1 MDLQCFTINACN
13 RCRKRKARCDTEI
26 PACQPCQNSGSIC
39 EYTDGRSGRVHLR
52 SFIHELEREL
62 MGLEAQIHD
71 VENTTTETS
80 PAISN
85 LQSGHDSTPIF
96 TGNVEEQPNF
106 VGSSSG
112 IHLVRSALE
121 CAQQDYS
128 NLETPSDS
136 AEARPTPREP
146 QKNDPR
152 VGLPPRELANTLK
165 DTFFNCY
172 QVQYPILNQQQF
184 EDTMSQFY
192 DHHGRRSDI
201 SNLSPADVRVRFM
214 INMVLAIPLMSMAGD
229 HEESHELSK
238 GFTANAMTDVSHI
251 MQTKNVQSLQCLL
264 LLLLL
269 SIVDSAPAPVWYIS
283 GLCMRMCID
292 LGYHSERTIAMSSS
306 VGATGTRKEEKE
318 EEADIKR
325 RLFWIAYSF
334 DRTFNILLNRPVTFD
349 NLSVDIN
356 LPGCSLTPATRRHT
370 LHWLDLQRL
379 QSEIVHRLHST
390 REVMDMDHTEEP
402 ELQLSQWTNDMAQ
415 SLKDWNSFAQ
425 TLADTCGYDVNWWSY
440 WHRTALLILYRPSLL
455 RPSLSPSA
463 TLSCYMAAKDLIQL
477 SFLRISEG
485 LADFTWIDLHFQF
498 MSGITMILIIW
509 KNVEARNKAQE
520 DWVSLKS
527 SLFQWKLVLERLG
540 ARWERI
546 GRAREVLSK
555 LADATVDLVEKGLSR
570 STGDVS
576 QPRPSQSMRETRR
589 SQRRSIVQRL
599 RNLSQQDQSQAIDRG
614 SGLACLNA
622 VSGRGATQVRNDNN
636 NLIRQDQDVT
646 DTRDIPAGWSWTDSG
661 THPQQETELGSEDV
675 NSASNLEAEETLWPL
690 LDLSEITTG
699 ADELNLWTYFSAP
712 MLGIENTAIPNF
724 NTGVRPDESLNNS
737 ILNFQGDL
745 SHLPQIGGNSTEE
758 SDYVQGYYASQ

>member
-13 RCRKRKARCDTEI
+13 RCRKRKARCDTEV

-39 EYTDGRSGRVHLR
+39 EYTDGRSGKIHLR

-62 MGLEAQIHD
+62 MALEMQVHNA
-71 VENTTTETS
+71 ENATTETS
-80 PAISN
+80 PDTSN
-85 LQSGHDSTPIF
+85 LRSGDEATKTFTDSSE
-96 TGNVEEQPNF
+96 GQPTSI
-106 VGSSSG
+106 GPSSG

-121 CAQQDYS
+121 YAQQDYS

-146 QKNDPR
+146 QKNDSR
-152 VGLPPRELANTLK
+152 VGLPPRELANNLK

-192 DHHGRRSDI
+192 DHHDGRSDI

-229 HEESHELSK
+229 HDESHALAK
-238 GFTANAMTDVSHI
+238 GFTTNAMADVSHI

-292 LGYHSERTIAMSSS
+292 LGYHSERTIGMSSS
-306 VGATGTRKEEKE
+306 VGAIETVKEK
-318 EEADIKR
+318 EADIRR

-334 DRTFNILLNRPVTFD
+334 DRTFNILLNRPFTFD

-356 LPGCSLTPATRRHT
+356 LPGCSLAFATRRQT
-370 LHWLDLQRL
+370 LHWLELQRL
-379 QSEIVHRLHST
+379 QSEIVHRLHSA
-390 REVMDMDHTEEP
+390 REVMDRDHTEES
-402 ELQLSQWTNDMAQ
+402 ELQLSQWTNKMVQ
-415 SLKDWNSFAQ
+415 SLKDWNIFAQ
-425 TLADTCGYDVNWWSY
+425 TLADPGGYDVNWWSY

-455 RPSLSPSA
+455 RPSLSPSE
-463 TLSCYMAAKDLIQL
+463 TLSCYMAAKELIQL

-527 SLFQWKLVLERLG
+527 SLFQWKLILERLG

-576 QPRPSQSMRETRR
+576 QSRPSQNMRETRR

-599 RNLSQQDQSQAIDRG
+599 RNLSQQDQSQTG
-614 SGLACLNA
+614 GNGNSSLPCLNG
-622 VSGRGATQVRNDNN
+622 VSNRDTTQLLNDNR
-636 NLIRQDQDVT
+636 NLERRVQDMTNTQDL
-646 DTRDIPAGWSWTDSG
+646 PSGWSWTDSD
-661 THPQQETELGSEDV
+661 TNLQQETALGSQDV
-675 NSASNLEAEETLWPL
+675 SNDSNLEAEETLWPL

-699 ADELNLWTYFSAP
+699 ADELNLWAYFSAP
-712 MLGIENTAIPNF
+712 MLGMENTAIPNF
-724 NTGVRPDESLNNS
+724 NIRPDESLNNS

-745 SHLPQIGGNSTEE
+745 SHLPQIGTNSTEE
-758 SDYVQGYYASQ
+758 SDYIQGYYATQ